1 MMLTHCTI
9 LYLRSRR
16 HKMHLFSVL
25 RVVMGCT
32 RGGGVTLRNLAF
44 TRTVDL
50 RAMSEEE
57 GGKESL
63 TSEQKHTR
71 QKKDS
76 EGPQSSAS
84 QAWMAMLTLITP
96 RKLDSPSASWSHSL
110 IYSSS

>member
-1 MMLTHCTI
+1 MSEVAVWVMMLTHCTV

-32 RGGGVTLRNLAF
+32 WGGGVTLRNLAF

-57 GGKESL
+57 LEGAKESL
-63 TSEQKHTR
+63 TSERKHTR

-76 EGPQSSAS
+76 EGPTELS
-84 QAWMAMLTLITP
+84 LTG
-96 RKLDSPSASWSHSL
+96 LDANADVNYPM
-110 IYSSS
+110 